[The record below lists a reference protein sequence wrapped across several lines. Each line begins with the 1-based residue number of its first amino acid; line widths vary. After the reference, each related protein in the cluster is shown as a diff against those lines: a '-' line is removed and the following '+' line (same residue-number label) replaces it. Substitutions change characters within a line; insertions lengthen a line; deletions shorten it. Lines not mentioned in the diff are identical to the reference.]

1 VTVLA
6 AVGSLAADLARVL
19 AAASPAPAPAPVG
32 NPGDNPQHIGPGP
45 IAFWIV
51 IALGVAL
58 FLLVR
63 SMGKQ
68 VRKVDF
74 DDGSGDDTGRVERD
88 AGRVERDV
96 R

>member
-1 VTVLA
+1 MTVLA

-19 AAASPAPAPAPVG
+19 AAASPAPAPVG
-32 NPGDNPQHIGPGP
+32 NPGDNPRHIGPGP

-74 DDGSGDDTGRVERD
+74 DDGSGDD

>member
-1 VTVLA
+1 
-6 AVGSLAADLARVL
+6 
-19 AAASPAPAPAPVG
+19 
-32 NPGDNPQHIGPGP
+32 
-45 IAFWIV
+45 V

-58 FLLVR
+58 FFLVR

-74 DDGSGDDTGRVERD
+74 DDGSGDD

>member
-1 VTVLA
+1 MTVLA

-19 AAASPAPAPAPVG
+19 AAASPAPAPVG
-32 NPGDNPQHIGPGP
+32 NPGDNPRHIGPGP

-58 FLLVR
+58 FFLVR

-74 DDGSGDDTGRVERD
+74 DDGSGDD

>member
-1 VTVLA
+1 MTVLA

-19 AAASPAPAPAPVG
+19 AAASPAPVG
-32 NPGDNPQHIGPGP
+32 NPGDNPRHIGPGP

-58 FLLVR
+58 FFLVR

-74 DDGSGDDTGRVERD
+74 DDGSGDD

>member
-6 AVGSLAADLARVL
+6 AVGSLAADLARLL
-19 AAASPAPAPAPVG
+19 AAASPAPAPVG
-32 NPGDNPQHIGPGP
+32 NPGDNPRHIGPGP

-58 FLLVR
+58 FFLVR

-74 DDGSGDDTGRVERD
+74 DDGSGDD

>member
-1 VTVLA
+1 MTVLA
-6 AVGSLAADLARVL
+6 AVGSLAADLARLL
-19 AAASPAPAPAPVG
+19 AAASPAPAPVG
-32 NPGDNPQHIGPGP
+32 NPGDNPRHIGPGP

-58 FLLVR
+58 FFLVR

-74 DDGSGDDTGRVERD
+74 DDGSGDD

>member
-1 VTVLA
+1 MTVLA
-6 AVGSLAADLARVL
+6 AVGSLAADLARLL
-19 AAASPAPAPAPVG
+19 AAASPAPAPVG
-32 NPGDNPQHIGPGP
+32 NPGDNPRHIGPGP

-58 FLLVR
+58 FFLVR

-74 DDGSGDDTGRVERD
+74 DDGSGDD
-88 AGRVERDV
+88 AGRVERNV

>member
-19 AAASPAPAPAPVG
+19 AAASPAPAPVG
-32 NPGDNPQHIGPGP
+32 NPGDNPRHIGPGP

-58 FLLVR
+58 FFLVR

-74 DDGSGDDTGRVERD
+74 DDGSGDD

>member
-6 AVGSLAADLARVL
+6 AVGSLAADLARLL
-19 AAASPAPAPAPVG
+19 AAASPAPAPVG
-32 NPGDNPQHIGPGP
+32 NPGDNPRHIGPGP

-58 FLLVR
+58 FFLVR

-74 DDGSGDDTGRVERD
+74 DDGSGDD
-88 AGRVERDV
+88 AGRVERNV